1 MPAERANGEL
11 GAWGQAVTL
20 ERAVPLVGDLG
31 VLRCAFRFETCQVSQ
46 PVLLARSEED

>member
-1 MPAERANGEL
+1 
-11 GAWGQAVTL
+11 
-20 ERAVPLVGDLG
+20 